1 MERLT
6 AREGRVVAS
15 LVEKQLTIPQHYP
28 LTLNALV
35 AACNQSTSRDPVSA
49 YSEQEV
55 LDAVESLRAKRMVRA
70 VLPSHGRSV
79 VRYRHVLDETLGLD
93 AGQLAVLAVLE
104 LRGPQ
109 TVAELRARTERLAAI
124 ESVDHELGL
133 LASRE
138 EPLAAQIA
146 RRPGQKVGRPQPP
159 RKSGPGKSLLRLG
172 RQRPLFFALPD
183 RRQKSVD
190 QRDGKLGKDQE
201 KTAKERR
208 GGDPLQK
215 RGESGR
221 NKSRRVP
228 EQDQSERQDG
238 HRPDVKGHRPP
249 DPAEGPLGQ
258 PFLETARQSE
268 VAGQKKEKAQKN
280 GRQGG
285 NFGRGTQ
292 DQEKKGPDLEGLER
306 KGGPEEEGRES
317 PGSSHDEKVPPHE
330 SGAPAP
336 LRPRH
341 QADEGN
347 QEPEVEEAPPE
358 LFRPEASGTGF
369 RVLDMRAVHDR
380 DRPGMGG
387 PLLRF

>member
-146 RRPGQKVGRPQPP
+146 RRPGQKEDRWE
-159 RKSGPGKSLLRLG
+159 SLLSE
-172 RQRPLFFALPD
+172 PLPGDA
-183 RRQKSVD
+183 
-190 QRDGKLGKDQE
+190 
-201 KTAKERR
+201 R
-208 GGDPLQK
+208 GGVLCAQEPA
-215 RGESGR
+215 SGA
-221 NKSRRVP
+221 SRSLATARSG
-228 EQDQSERQDG
+228 QA
-238 HRPDVKGHRPP
+238 PDT
-249 DPAEGPLGQ
+249 PAETLRAEVDELRHDIGAVRSELDSLRAG
-258 PFLETARQSE
+258 LEVLR
-268 VAGQKKEKAQKN
+268 
-280 GRQGG
+280 
-285 NFGRGTQ
+285 
-292 DQEKKGPDLEGLER
+292 EGLDDLR
-306 KGGPEEEGRES
+306 ASLGG
-317 PGSSHDEKVPPHE
+317 
-330 SGAPAP
+330 
-336 LRPRH
+336 
-341 QADEGN
+341 
-347 QEPEVEEAPPE
+347 
-358 LFRPEASGTGF
+358 
-369 RVLDMRAVHDR
+369 
-380 DRPGMGG
+380 
-387 PLLRF
+387 